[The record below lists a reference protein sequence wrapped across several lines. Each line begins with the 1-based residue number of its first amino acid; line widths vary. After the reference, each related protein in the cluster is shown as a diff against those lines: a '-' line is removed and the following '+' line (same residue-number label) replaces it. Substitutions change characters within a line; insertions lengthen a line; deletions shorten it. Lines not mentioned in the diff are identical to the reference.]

1 MTSGVNTRVL
11 IAEKGDT
18 PQRSNSMQ
26 SCKLFGGAKGATD
39 PPERLRGRRGRRGGR
54 RVRTV
59 FEGRIGG
66 KGKEG
71 EQAGRRGFGG

>member
-18 PQRSNSMQ
+18 PPRSNSMQ
-26 SCKLFGGAKGATD
+26 FCKLFGGAEGAID
-39 PPERLRGRRGRRGGR
+39 PPERSRGRRRWH
-54 RVRTV
+54 VRTV

-66 KGKEG
+66 KGEEG
-71 EQAGRRGFGG
+71 EQAERVWGI